1 MTFVFV
7 PTYIQYNHIEWLAF
21 IAILNEY
28 ERKNVNLLLVLLFQI
43 KINKKKILLS
53 QIEKHI
59 DRALIAIFIPYNL

>member
-53 QIEKHI
+53 HRETYRQSAYCYIYS
-59 DRALIAIFIPYNL
+59 L